1 MNAAELSEDEFAGDL
16 IIVQRPS
23 AERQLATRAAAA
35 YYRIAGHD
43 HGSPPPA
50 IESIT
55 VCELDGKGYVVVRN
69 VNAALEV
76 YRVRPCDGVLRRMRR
91 WPKAIEST

>member
-1 MNAAELSEDEFAGDL
+1 MNAAELSDDELGAL
-16 IIVQRPS
+16 PIVRVPS

-50 IESIT
+50 IASVR
-55 VCELDGKGYVVVRN
+55 VCDLDGKRYVVVQN

-76 YRVRPCDGVLRRMRR
+76 YRVRPSDGVLRRMRR
-91 WPKAIEST
+91 WPKAIESA